1 MALEI
6 VSTKY
11 GQVRGVIEE
20 DVLLFKG
27 VPYAAPPVGELRWK
41 EPQDP
46 APWQGVRDCDTYG
59 PGLCSPLRAGWALSP
74 GHLTSTIW
82 AALPTARTACI

>member
-11 GQVRGVIEE
+11 GQVRGVLEE

-27 VPYAAPPVGELRWK
+27 VPYALPPGRASGTVI
-41 EPQDP
+41 PM
-46 APWQGVRDCDTYG
+46 A

>member
-27 VPYAAPPVGELRWK
+27 VPYAALSG
-41 EPQDP
+41 
-46 APWQGVRDCDTYG
+46 
-59 PGLCSPLRAGWALSP
+59 RAGL
-74 GHLTSTIW
+74 
-82 AALPTARTACI
+82 